1 MSSPGWQPPHQLQ
14 QQRQQQQQPPQQHQ
28 PPPPPPLLL
37 KLAHC
42 LEAPELGELLRW
54 EPLLPPA
61 AAAAAGPREG
71 GRAAVAISDTAEFA
85 RRVLPFFELP
95 TFASFAKELHAF
107 GFRRVPEQARY
118 RRDIRQISGRYR
130 RDIGE
135 MSSRVR
141 RRSGILTLTLTLTP
155 TRVHRHSR
163 AAY

>member
-1 MSSPGWQPPHQLQ
+1 MSSQGDLSSQGNLGSPGRQPPHQLQ
-14 QQRQQQQQPPQQHQ
+14 QQQQHPPPQHP

-95 TFASFAKELHAF
+95 TFASFAKELHAV
-107 GFRRVPEQARY
+107 G
-118 RRDIRQISGRYR
+118 
-130 RDIGE
+130 
-135 MSSRVR
+135 
-141 RRSGILTLTLTLTP
+141 LTL
-155 TRVHRHSR
+155 
-163 AAY
+163 